1 MSSGA
6 TRRRADRVSA
16 KGAAKTPARGLAR
29 SAEKAEGAGVIG
41 RPRDAD
47 RHGAVLAA
55 TCELLRE
62 VGYSRLTIDGVAERA
77 AVSRTLIYRWWATKA
92 ELVQEAL
99 FPFHSGR
106 STPDTGSFARD
117 LRLLVEHKVDSFS
130 RPEMLR
136 GLPGLH
142 ADLVADADLRKKTER
157 DFTAPA
163 LERWLEVFDRAAER
177 GDLPAGVDA
186 RTAFQACTGLVM
198 RLTQG
203 RSLKRAD
210 LVEYVTGLLLHG
222 LAGTDGPRAA
232 ARV

>member
-1 MSSGA
+1 VSAGA
-6 TRRRADRVSA
+6 TRRRTAERRADKTTDKA
-16 KGAAKTPARGLAR
+16 DAAVA
-29 SAEKAEGAGVIG
+29 VG
-41 RPRDAD
+41 RPRDAE

-106 STPDTGSFARD
+106 STPNSGSFARD

-142 ADLVADADLRKKTER
+142 ADLVADAELRRKTER

-163 LERWLEVFDRAAER
+163 LERWMQVFERAVAR
-177 GDLPAGVDA
+177 GELPADLDA
-186 RTAFQACTGLVM
+186 RIAFQACTGLVM

-210 LVEYVTGLLLHG
+210 LVEYVAGLLLHG
-222 LAGTDGPRAA
+222 LGGSESNRAA
-232 ARV
+232 ARSGDLVC

>member
-1 MSSGA
+1 MKGGA
-6 TRRRADRVSA
+6 TRRRTADRR
-16 KGAAKTPARGLAR
+16 PAR
-29 SAEKAEGAGVIG
+29 SADKASERSEAPAVVG
-41 RPRDAD
+41 RPRDAE
-47 RHGAVLAA
+47 RHEAVLAA
-55 TCELLRE
+55 TCETLRE

-77 AVSRTLIYRWWATKA
+77 AVSRTLIYRWWPTKA

-99 FPFHSGR
+99 FPFHAGR
-106 STPDTGSFARD
+106 STPDTGTFARD

-142 ADLVADADLRKKTER
+142 ADLVADADLRRKTER

-163 LERWLEVFDRAAER
+163 LERWMEVFERAAAR
-177 GDLPAGVDA
+177 GELPADVDA

-203 RSLKRAD
+203 RSRKRAD

-222 LAGTDGPRAA
+222 LAGTDAKRIA
-232 ARV
+232 VHS

>member
-1 MSSGA
+1 VKTGVS
-6 TRRRADRVSA
+6 RRRVGDRRPAKVADR
-16 KGAAKTPARGLAR
+16 GADKSLKETD
-29 SAEKAEGAGVIG
+29 GAVPIG
-41 RPRDAD
+41 RPRDAE

-106 STPDTGSFARD
+106 STPHTGSFARD
-117 LRLLVEHKVDSFS
+117 LRLLAEHKVDSFS

-142 ADLVADADLRKKTER
+142 ADLVADAELRKKTER

-163 LERWLEVFDRAAER
+163 LERWVEVFERAAVR

-198 RLTQG
+198 RLTQA
-203 RSLKRAD
+203 RSLKRAE

-222 LAGTDGPRAA
+222 LAGTDGRRAV
-232 ARV
+232 ARA